1 MKRGRKRNGETVK
14 MSNIS
19 TANNFLSFVKK
30 CPSAFHTVDT
40 ARERLI
46 ENGYTELFEGDEWE
60 LSDGGKYFVTKNLSS
75 IVAFRYNA
83 KGEGFTVTASH
94 SDFPSFRV
102 KPSGADNGGKYTRL
116 STERYG
122 GMINYS
128 WLDRPLSVAGRVV
141 VKEGDSLVQRLVNV
155 DKDLLVIPS
164 VAIHLNRTVNE
175 KFCAN
180 PAIDLIPLMGNAD
193 CSGFGDIL
201 AKALGVSAEDI
212 VSHDLFLYVR
222 DEGKVFGIDG
232 EFIVSPRID
241 NLASAFGTLEAFLTS
256 SEKNTTPVFAVFD
269 NEEVGSDTK
278 QGAASHFFSDIL
290 ERVAG
295 GGKELSKAI
304 AKSFMVSVDNAHAIH
319 PNHPELSDVNNAP
332 VMNKGVAIKYNANQ
346 KYTTDSVSAAI
357 FKTVAERCGE
367 SVQAFANRS
376 DMPGGS
382 TLGSIA
388 NTKFSVA
395 TVDVGI
401 PQIAMH
407 SAVEVAGVKDLE
419 SLVNILRELYSS
431 EIVFDKRTISVK

>member
-1 MKRGRKRNGETVK
+1 MKSLFDFIKKSPTAHHAVSEIKR
-14 MSNIS
+14 I
-19 TANNFLSFVKK
+19 L
-30 CPSAFHTVDT
+30 
-40 ARERLI
+40 L
-46 ENGYTELFEGDEWE
+46 ENGYTELTSRDTDAFG
-60 LSDGGKYFVTKNLSS
+60 DGGRHFVLHGTTS
-75 IVAFRYNA
+75 IIAFRGSA
-83 KGEGFTVTASH
+83 KGGFIISASH
-94 SDFPSFRV
+94 
-102 KPSGADNGGKYTRL
+102 ADNPSLSVKYQLDKPYARL
-116 STERYG
+116 ATEVYG
-122 GMINYS
+122 GAIYYS

-141 VKEGDSLVQRLVNV
+141 VKEGDSLVQKLVNV

-180 PAIDLIPLMGNAD
+180 PAIDLIPLMGNSD
-193 CSGFGDIL
+193 CSGFVDLI
-201 AKALGVSAEDI
+201 AKALNVSAENI

-222 DEGKVFGIDG
+222 DEGRVFGIDG

-241 NLASAFGTLEAFLTS
+241 NLASAFGSLEAFLTS

-290 ERVAG
+290 ERIAG

-407 SAVEVAGVKDLE
+407 SAVEVAGVKDVE

-431 EIVFDKRTISVK
+431 EIIFDKRMISVK